1 MFLPVTESL
10 RRLGHLDMRYFTSLY
25 LPNHHSYSFISL
37 PMGTPSARMGLPS
50 GVTPGLYQVGGSVL
64 RVSAQGA
71 QQESLAFGSVFHHGR
86 TLLPNM

>member
-10 RRLGHLDMRYFTSLY
+10 RRLGLVYLVTDGDPQRSDGFTV
-25 LPNHHSYSFISL
+25 
-37 PMGTPSARMGLPS
+37 RR
-50 GVTPGLYQVGGSVL
+50 PGLYQVGGSVL